1 MSVAIKI
8 EIEVKRIG
16 SELDSIEHATFNAAR
31 PLRPT
36 GGRANCRAN
45 RLTDDILSVGFS
57 PDMRSI
63 HLNRVSVGLLAILF
77 LVAAVWFA
85 FERQAPK
92 PIPADEFV
100 RAMDAHQTSLIDR
113 YFSEHQ
119 NPNVRAANDRSLLFA
134 AILREDRAVAQ
145 RLLNAGASAD
155 LCDDAG
161 VTPLMVAT
169 MHGDLEMVRALAG
182 HVSDVTARDR
192 ARHSA
197 LYYAVNAQKLEVV
210 DLLLNLTPNLELAYG
225 DAGELLTLALG
236 TPNTKIAQEILSRLP
251 RLQEWSDGALR
262 ALDGVLRA
270 GDRESVR
277 LLLSK
282 HIPPP
287 TPVGKRV
294 PLLAYAIETDNAP
307 LFATLLECGAD
318 ANTILPA
325 KYDKE
330 FLDGLPSKSFR
341 NYIEDDR
348 NVTCLMLAAGL
359 GKTDFVRALLQAGA
373 DRNRATGRYK
383 MMPLYFAAELGHWQA
398 AQLLLGSGPDPEKL
412 RIEIS
417 LSSQHMALIKD
428 GVPVLNSTCST
439 GREGYSTKRGYFVI
453 TDKERN
459 HRSTIYHVDM
469 PYFMRLSC
477 LDFGM
482 HEGVVPNYPASHGCI
497 RLPGETARKL
507 FAEIPIGT
515 VVAVQ

>member
-1 MSVAIKI
+1 
-8 EIEVKRIG
+8 
-16 SELDSIEHATFNAAR
+16 
-31 PLRPT
+31 
-36 GGRANCRAN
+36 
-45 RLTDDILSVGFS
+45 
-57 PDMRSI
+57 MRSFK
-63 HLNRVSVGLLAILF
+63 LNRVSVGTLAIVFVL
-77 LVAAVWFA
+77 AAVWLA
-85 FERQAPK
+85 FERQTPK
-92 PIPADEFV
+92 PIPAEDFV
-100 RAMDAHQTSLIDR
+100 RAMETHHTSLIDR
-113 YFSEHQ
+113 YFRENQ
-119 NPNVRAANDRSLLFA
+119 NPNARGANDRSLLFT
-134 AILREDRAVAQ
+134 AILREDRTVAR
-145 RLLNAGASAD
+145 RLLDAGASAD
-155 LCDDAG
+155 LADDAG
-161 VTPLMVAT
+161 VTPLMVAA
-169 MHGDLEMVRALAG
+169 MHGDLELVRAMAG
-182 HVSDVTARDR
+182 RVTDIVARDR
-192 ARHSA
+192 AGHTA
-197 LYYAVNAQKLEVV
+197 LYYAVTAQKIEIV
-210 DLLLNLTPNLELAYG
+210 DLLLSLTPNLELAYG
-225 DAGELLTLALG
+225 DSGELLTLGLG
-236 TPNTKIAQEILSRLP
+236 SANTKIAQEILTRLP
-251 RLQEWSDGALR
+251 LLEQWSPSALR
-262 ALDGVLRA
+262 ALDNVLRA

-282 HIPPP
+282 HVPPP
-287 TPVGKRV
+287 TPEGKRV
-294 PLLAYAIETDNAP
+294 PLLAYAIATDNAP
-307 LFATLLECGAD
+307 LFTILLDCGAD
-318 ANTILPA
+318 ANTTLPA

-330 FLDGLPSKSFR
+330 FLDALPSKSFR

-359 GKTDFVRALLQAGA
+359 GRTDYVRALLQAGA

-383 MMPLYFAAELGHWQA
+383 MIALYFAAELGHWQP
-398 AQLLLGSGPDPEKL
+398 AQILLGSGPAPDHL

>member
-1 MSVAIKI
+1 M
-8 EIEVKRIG
+8 
-16 SELDSIEHATFNAAR
+16 
-31 PLRPT
+31 
-36 GGRANCRAN
+36 
-45 RLTDDILSVGFS
+45 
-57 PDMRSI
+57 
-63 HLNRVSVGLLAILF
+63 LAPLF
-77 LVAAVWFA
+77 LVAAVWLA
-85 FERQAPK
+85 FERHARK

-100 RAMDAHQTSLIDR
+100 RAMETHQTSLIDR
-113 YFSEHQ
+113 YFRQHQ
-119 NPNVRAANDRSLLFA
+119 NPNARGANDRSLLFA
-134 AILREDRAVAQ
+134 AILREDRIVAR
-145 RLLNAGASAD
+145 RLLDAGASGDLAD
-155 LCDDAG
+155 NAG
-161 VTPLMVAT
+161 VTPLMVAA
-169 MHGDLEMVRALAG
+169 MHGDLELVRALAG
-182 HVSDVTARDR
+182 HVTDVAARDR
-192 ARHSA
+192 AGHSA
-197 LYYAVNAQKLEVV
+197 LYYAVAAQKLEIV
-210 DLLLNLTPNLELAYG
+210 DLLLSLTPNLELAYG
-225 DAGELLTLALG
+225 DNAELLTIALG
-236 TPNTKIAQEILSRLP
+236 SANPKIAQEILTRMPQLE
-251 RLQEWSDGALR
+251 QWSAGALR
-262 ALDGVLRA
+262 ALDNVLRA

-287 TPVGKRV
+287 TPEGKRV
-294 PLLAYAIETDNAP
+294 PLLAYAIATDNAP
-307 LFATLLECGAD
+307 LFTTLLECGAD
-318 ANTILPA
+318 VNTTLPS

-330 FLDGLPSKSFR
+330 FLDALPSKSFR

-348 NVTCLMLAAGL
+348 DVTCLMLAAGL
-359 GKTDFVRALLQAGA
+359 GHTDYVRALLQAGA
-373 DRNRATGRYK
+373 DRDRATGRYK
-383 MMPLYFAAELGHWQA
+383 MIALYFAAELGHWQP
-398 AQLLLGSGPDPEKL
+398 AQILLGGGPPPDHL

-439 GREGYSTKRGYFVI
+439 GRGGYSTKRGYFVI

>member
-1 MSVAIKI
+1 MVYYRSV
-8 EIEVKRIG
+8 
-16 SELDSIEHATFNAAR
+16 S
-31 PLRPT
+31 P
-36 GGRANCRAN
+36 
-45 RLTDDILSVGFS
+45 
-57 PDMRSI
+57 PDMRSL
-63 HLNRVSVGLLAILF
+63 HVNRVLVGTLAAIFL
-77 LVAAVWFA
+77 LVALRLA
-85 FERQAPK
+85 FERAAPK
-92 PIPADEFV
+92 PIPGDDFV
-100 RAMDAHQTSLIDR
+100 RAMETHQSSLIAR
-113 YFSEHQ
+113 YFREHN
-119 NPNVRAANDRSLLFA
+119 NPNARVGSDRSLLFA
-134 AILREDRAVAQ
+134 ATLRGDGEVARQ
-145 RLLNAGASAD
+145 LLAAGASAD
-155 LCDDAG
+155 LSDDAG
-161 VTPLMVAT
+161 VTPLMVAA
-169 MHGDLEMVRALAG
+169 MHGDLELVRAMIG
-182 HVSDVTARDR
+182 HVTDIAARDR
-192 ARHSA
+192 AGHCA
-197 LYYAVNAQKLEVV
+197 LFYAVSAQNTEVV

-225 DAGELLTLALG
+225 DSGELLTLALG
-236 TPNTKIAQEILSRLP
+236 SPNPKIAQEILSRLP
-251 RLQEWSDGALR
+251 RLEQWSAGALR
-262 ALDGVLRA
+262 ALDKVLRA
-270 GDRESVR
+270 GDRDSVR

-282 HIPPP
+282 HIPQP
-287 TPVGKRV
+287 TPEGKRV
-294 PLLAYAIETDNAP
+294 PLLAYAIATDNAP
-307 LFATLLECGAD
+307 IFATLLECGAD

-330 FLDGLPSKSFR
+330 FLDALPLKSFR

-359 GKTDFVRALLQAGA
+359 GRTDYVRALLQAGA

-383 MMPLYFAAELGHWQA
+383 MIALYFAAELGHWQP
-398 AQLLLGSGPDPEKL
+398 AQILLGSGPPPDHL
-412 RIEIS
+412 RIEIT
-417 LSSQHMALIKD
+417 LASQHMALIKD

>member
-1 MSVAIKI
+1 
-8 EIEVKRIG
+8 
-16 SELDSIEHATFNAAR
+16 
-31 PLRPT
+31 
-36 GGRANCRAN
+36 
-45 RLTDDILSVGFS
+45 
-57 PDMRSI
+57 MRSI
-63 HLNRVSVGLLAILF
+63 KVNRVSVSILAALF
-77 LVAAVWFA
+77 LIASVWLA

-92 PIPADEFV
+92 PIPAEDFV
-100 RAMDAHQTSLIDR
+100 RAMEAHQTSLIDR
-113 YFSEHQ
+113 YFREHQ
-119 NPNVRAANDRSLLFA
+119 NPNARAANDRSLLFA
-134 AILREDRAVAQ
+134 AILWGDRIVAR
-145 RLLNAGASAD
+145 RLLDAGASAD
-155 LCDDAG
+155 LSDNAG
-161 VTPLMVAT
+161 VTPLMVAA
-169 MHGDLEMVRALAG
+169 MHGDLELVRALAG
-182 HVSDVTARDR
+182 HVTDIADRDR
-192 ARHSA
+192 AHHSA
-197 LYYAVNAQKLEVV
+197 LYYAVTAQNLEIV
-210 DLLLNLTPNLELAYG
+210 DLLLSLTPNLELAYG
-225 DAGELLTLALG
+225 DSGELLSLALG
-236 TPNTKIAQEILSRLP
+236 SANTKIAQEILSRLP
-251 RLQEWSDGALR
+251 RLEQWSAGALH
-262 ALDGVLRA
+262 ALDNVLRA

-287 TPVGKRV
+287 TPEGKRV
-294 PLLAYAIETDNAP
+294 PLLAYAIATDNVP
-307 LFATLLECGAD
+307 LFTTLLECGAD
-318 ANTILPA
+318 ANTMLPS

-330 FLDGLPSKSFR
+330 FLDSLPSKSFR

-359 GKTDFVRALLQAGA
+359 GRTDYVRALLQAGA

-383 MMPLYFAAELGHWQA
+383 MIALYFAAELGHWQP
-398 AQLLLGSGPDPEKL
+398 AQILLGSGPDPEKL

-417 LSSQHMALIKD
+417 LASQHMALIKD
-428 GVPVLNSTCST
+428 GVPILNSTCST
-439 GREGYSTKRGYFVI
+439 GRDGYSTKRGYFVI

>member
-1 MSVAIKI
+1 MVYYRSV
-8 EIEVKRIG
+8 
-16 SELDSIEHATFNAAR
+16 S
-31 PLRPT
+31 P
-36 GGRANCRAN
+36 
-45 RLTDDILSVGFS
+45 

-63 HLNRVSVGLLAILF
+63 HVNRALVGTLAAIFL
-77 LVAAVWFA
+77 LVALRLA

-92 PIPADEFV
+92 PIPADDFV
-100 RAMDAHQTSLIDR
+100 RAMETHQSSLIAR
-113 YFSEHQ
+113 YFREHN
-119 NPNVRAANDRSLLFA
+119 NPNARVWSDRSLLFA
-134 AILREDRAVAQ
+134 ATLRGDREVARQ
-145 RLLNAGASAD
+145 LLAAGASAD
-155 LCDDAG
+155 LSDDAG
-161 VTPLMVAT
+161 VTPLMVAA
-169 MHGDLEMVRALAG
+169 MHGDLELVRAMIG
-182 HVSDVTARDR
+182 HVTDVAARDR
-192 ARHSA
+192 AGHCA
-197 LYYAVNAQKLEVV
+197 LFYAVSAQNTEVV
-210 DLLLNLTPNLELAYG
+210 DLLLNLTPNLEFAYG
-225 DAGELLTLALG
+225 DSGELLTLALG
-236 TPNTKIAQEILSRLP
+236 SPNPKIAQEILSRLP
-251 RLQEWSDGALR
+251 RLEQWSAGALR
-262 ALDGVLRA
+262 ALDNVLRA
-270 GDRESVR
+270 GDRDSVR

-287 TPVGKRV
+287 TPEGKRV
-294 PLLAYAIETDNAP
+294 PLLAYAIATDNAP
-307 LFATLLECGAD
+307 MFATLLECGAD

-330 FLDGLPSKSFR
+330 FLDALPLKSFR

-359 GKTDFVRALLQAGA
+359 GRTDYVRALLQAGA

-383 MMPLYFAAELGHWQA
+383 TIALYFAAELGHWQP
-398 AQLLLGSGPDPEKL
+398 AQILLGSGPPPDHL
-412 RIEIS
+412 RIEIT
-417 LSSQHMALIKD
+417 LASQHMALIKD

-482 HEGVVPNYPASHGCI
+482 HEGFVPNYPASHGCI